1 MTDKQIDQLN
11 EQLGV
16 IDDILEEILMR
27 LTSIEDRIKEIEL
40 SVFDNNERI
49 GK

>member
-49 GK
+49 DK